1 MATHTRRA
9 ALATLLAA
17 GLLTMP
23 GARPASATSAA
34 EIEARVNRALQQLFA
49 TVPSARDLFD
59 NAKGV
64 LIMPDVVK
72 GGLLIAGAYGEG
84 ALRVGGQTVGY
95 YSVAAASFGLQAGVQ
110 STKQALFFM
119 TDEALEKFRRAD
131 GWTIGADAEFTVPG
145 DGINLGVSSTTQRAP
160 VVAVVFGQDGILVG
174 ASIEGSKYS
183 PIQR

>member
-1 MATHTRRA
+1 MAPLTRRA
-9 ALATLLAA
+9 AVAALLAA
-17 GLLTMP
+17 SF
-23 GARPASATSAA
+23 AAPAAA
-34 EIEARVNRALQQLFA
+34 STAAQIEARVNRALEQLFA
-49 TVPSARDLFD
+49 TVPQARDLHD

-64 LIMPDVVK
+64 LIMPDVMK
-72 GGLLIAGAYGEG
+72 AGLLVAGAYGEG

-119 TDEALEKFRRAD
+119 TDEALDRFRRAD

-145 DGINLGVSSTTQRAP
+145 DGLNVGVNSQTRQAP
-160 VVAVVFGQDGILVG
+160 VVAVVFGQDGILIG

-183 PIQR
+183 PIQRF

>member
-1 MATHTRRA
+1 MAPLTRRA
-9 ALATLLAA
+9 AVAALFAASLAA
-17 GLLTMP
+17 
-23 GARPASATSAA
+23 PAAA
-34 EIEARVNRALQQLFA
+34 STAAQIEARVNRALEQLFA
-49 TVPSARDLFD
+49 TVPQARDLHD

-64 LIMPDVVK
+64 LIMPDVMK
-72 GGLLIAGAYGEG
+72 AGLLVAGAYGEG

-119 TDEALEKFRRAD
+119 TDEALDRFRRAD

-145 DGINLGVSSTTQRAP
+145 DGLNVGVNSQTQRAP
-160 VVAVVFGQDGILVG
+160 VVAVVFGQDGILIG

-183 PIQR
+183 PIQRF